1 MTQEFEG
8 KSEIEAISNALT
20 TLGLTRDEIEVEIVD
35 LKRPLFLFGQ
45 GKVRIRV
52 QYGDRSINTIVNNN
66 EKKENGTMFPIAG
79 EEWEEKIVQFVDDL
93 IQHMGITGKA
103 RIVSSGN
110 NKLIL
115 DIKSKYSNLIIGKKG
130 KTLDSIQL
138 LANIYVGRIGPTKGV
153 KVIIDIEDYRVR
165 REKQLISYAYKIA
178 DQVRRTRSSIL
189 LNPMNPFERRLIHTT
204 LNNSKDLETISE
216 GEGLYKKIRVLYK
229 TK

>member
-8 KSEIEAISNALT
+8 KSEIEAISTALSV
-20 TLGLTRDEIEVEIVD
+20 LGLTRDEIDVEIID
-35 LKRPLFLFGQ
+35 TKRPLFLFGQ

-52 QYGDRSINTIVNNN
+52 HYGERSQFVPEQRETGSI
-66 EKKENGTMFPIAG
+66 FPVAG
-79 EEWEEKIVQFVDDL
+79 EEWEEKVTQFVNDI
-93 IQHMGITGKA
+93 IQYMGITGKA
-103 RIVSSGN
+103 RIVSNGN

-138 LANIYVGRIGPTKGV
+138 LANIYLGRIGPSKSV

-165 REKQLISYAYKIA
+165 REKQLISYAHKIA
-178 DQVRRTRSSIL
+178 EQVRRSKNSIL

-204 LNNSKDLETISE
+204 LNDQKDLETVSE
-216 GEGLYKKIRVLYK
+216 GEGLYKKIRVVYK
-229 TK
+229 AK

>member
-20 TLGLTRDEIEVEIVD
+20 TLGLTRDEIDVEVLD
-35 LKRPLFLFGQ
+35 AKRPLFLFGQ

-52 QYGDRSINTIVNNN
+52 HYGDRTQFVPEKRETGSI
-66 EKKENGTMFPIAG
+66 FPVSG
-79 EEWEEKIVQFVDDL
+79 EEWEEKVVQFVDDIIL
-93 IQHMGITGKA
+93 HMGITGKA
-103 RIVSSGN
+103 RIVSNQN

-138 LANIYVGRIGPTKGV
+138 LANIYLGRIGPSKSV

-165 REKQLISYAYKIA
+165 REKQLISYAHKVA
-178 DQVRRTRSSIL
+178 EQVRRSRNSIL

-204 LNNSKDLETISE
+204 LNNQKDLETVSE
-216 GEGLYKKIRVLYK
+216 GDGLYKKIRVLYK